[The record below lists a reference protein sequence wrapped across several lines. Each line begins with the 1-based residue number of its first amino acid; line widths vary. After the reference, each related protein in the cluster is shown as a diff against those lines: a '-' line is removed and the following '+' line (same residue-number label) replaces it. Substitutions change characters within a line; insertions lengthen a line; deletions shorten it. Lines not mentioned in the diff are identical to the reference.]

1 MNRRDAETQ
10 RVKEITERIIGCAI
24 EVHRHLG
31 PGLLESAYEECT
43 CHEITQAG
51 LKVQRQ
57 VLLPVTYKQIVLDCG
72 YRMDAVVE
80 GAVIVEFKTVE
91 RLLPV
96 HDAQLLSYL
105 KLSGLRVGLLIN
117 FHVPVLKDG
126 LKRIVNHFRELSAS
140 PRLCG

>member
-10 RVKEITERIIGCAI
+10 RVNEITERIIGCAI

-51 LKVQRQ
+51 LRVQRQ
-57 VLLPVTYKQIVLDCG
+57 VPLPVTYKQVVLDCG

-80 GAVIVEFKTVE
+80 RAVIVEFKTE
-91 RLLPV
+91 EKFLPV
-96 HDAQLLSYL
+96 HEAQLLSYL
-105 KLSGLRVGLLIN
+105 KLSGLGVGLLIN

-126 LKRIVNHFRELSAS
+126 LKRIVNYFGELSAS